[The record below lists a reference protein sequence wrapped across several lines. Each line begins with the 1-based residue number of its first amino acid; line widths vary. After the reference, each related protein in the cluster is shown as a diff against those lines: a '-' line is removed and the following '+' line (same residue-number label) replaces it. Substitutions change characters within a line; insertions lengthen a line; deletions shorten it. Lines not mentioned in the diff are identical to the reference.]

1 MTMREEF
8 EAWAETH
15 ALSEEARGYGMVQ
28 GAWQDAWAAA
38 TERAAKVCDAN
49 RQDAERYR
57 WLRDT
62 NHDLSI
68 RSNSEHLEPLQVPVI
83 YIGHPVE
90 RWTLGAFASAPCGQS
105 FDVAI
110 DAAIIAAAAI
120 RGGERAA

>member
-1 MTMREEF
+1 MTTREEF
-8 EAWAETH
+8 EAW
-15 ALSEEARGYGMVQ
+15 YGMEIHPELCVDLWE
-28 GAWQDAWAAA
+28 GWKAS

-120 RGGERAA
+120 RGSK